1 MSVYYEKKASNW
13 WFILGF
19 IVPIAGL
26 ILFLVLRENNPLVA
40 KKAGIGALSMAVAL
54 VFSLIIVL
62 LYFLNLEPVFQQIP
76 GKFLV

>member
-1 MSVYYEKKASNW
+1 MSVFYEKKASNW

-40 KKAGIGALSMAVAL
+40 K
-54 VFSLIIVL
+54 
-62 LYFLNLEPVFQQIP
+62 
-76 GKFLV
+76 